1 ERKAMVKVKRLR
13 TIDAVVMGWR
23 PGKLENTVGS
33 IILGLYDEQGK
44 LHDIGHSSGFK
55 AAEKRELV
63 KTLAPYASGERG
75 SADPSRWRPDH
86 ELEWVALRPELVV
99 EVTFDHVSDG
109 RIRHGT
115 KVLRWRDDKPPSAC
129 LLDQLDS

>member
-1 ERKAMVKVKRLR
+1 MVKIKRLR

-33 IILGLYDEQGK
+33 IILGLYDEDGK

-63 KTLAPYASGERG
+63 DTLAPYASGERG
-75 SADPSRWRPDH
+75 TADASRWRPDH

-99 EVTFDHVSDG
+99 EITFDHVSDG

-115 KVLRWRDDKPPSAC
+115 KVQRWRDDKPPREC
-129 LLDQLDS
+129 TLDQLDS